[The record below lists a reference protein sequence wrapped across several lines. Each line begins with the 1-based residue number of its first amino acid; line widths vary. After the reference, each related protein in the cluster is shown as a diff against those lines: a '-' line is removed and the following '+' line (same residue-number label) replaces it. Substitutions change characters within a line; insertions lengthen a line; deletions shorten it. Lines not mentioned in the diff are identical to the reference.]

1 MLGIYLNI
9 GGPYTLL
16 ALGGLAGAD
25 ASLAA
30 ARHFYRKGKGGKKQ

>member
-16 ALGGLAGAD
+16 ALGGLAGAG
-25 ASLAA
+25 AALAA